1 MTGGAVPCR
10 CVCARVC
17 CCVTSCCDPRA
28 CRLPARGEADGQ
40 GARGKGI
47 DCRGVG
53 CVAVGGRNG
62 RWRCVV
68 RPQRGGRRRGEHIDG
83 SVLCEGR
90 GAPARRL
97 GRSGGACLPLSRA
110 VCCRDVALYQSQL
123 KDAIVHVEIVVRT
136 DGVFVSRFHVCV
148 DARSCI
154 VLHFSAHI
162 WEAYR
167 RYMRTAPHT
176 KHHVAR
182 LGMLSEAHTCTSLSC
197 SRTHRDRPSRGETA
211 TAASSTSPSLLPCAA
226 PRACHRLPSP
236 HRARRPHLKS
246 RGKRPN
252 SSASS

>member
-1 MTGGAVPCR
+1 MTAAGSAAWPWAGGMGAGGALCDLSEAGGGGASTSTAVY
-10 CVCARVC
+10 CAK
-17 CCVTSCCDPRA
+17 
-28 CRLPARGEADGQ
+28 
-40 GARGKGI
+40 GAEPPLGGL
-47 DCRGVG
+47 VG
-53 CVAVGGRNG
+53 
-62 RWRCVV
+62 
-68 RPQRGGRRRGEHIDG
+68 RGGH
-83 SVLCEGR
+83 
-90 GAPARRL
+90 A
-97 GRSGGACLPLSRA
+97 
-110 VCCRDVALYQSQL
+110 
-123 KDAIVHVEIVVRT
+123 
-136 DGVFVSRFHVCV
+136 SRFLAPCAVAMSRCINPNRRMRSCMWRSSCEPMVYLSLVCV

-154 VLHFSAHI
+154 VLYFSAHI